1 MTSVSRSDQF
11 AKVHK
16 ILKKHYKPA
25 PVNTGRTVMEHL
37 LFACCLED
45 AHYDAAEEAFAAL
58 VHTFFDWNEVRVTSM
73 SELSEVMARLPDPR
87 AAANRIK
94 RVLHAVFEATFTFD
108 LEAHRKKNLGPTIAW
123 FEKLDGATRFAVAFV
138 VQGVLGGHSI
148 PIDTGTMAVLQV
160 LDLATDKDAAAGV
173 VPGLE
178 RAIPK
183 SKGVEFGSLLHELG
197 ADYSANPYSPTLREI
212 LVQINPEVQSR
223 LPKRRIERPAA
234 PKPSAPPAK
243 AESEKSAKEPGGG
256 DKHPAAHAKPSAAGK
271 AAGKKKGPAP
281 EEPAAQPTGEKP
293 KKRPAAADHA
303 PAEASVEKPR
313 AAEDE
318 KKKSASEGLSKR
330 KPR

>member
-11 AKVHK
+11 VKVHK

-25 PVNTGRTVMEHL
+25 AVNTGRTVMEHL

-45 AHYDAAEEAFAAL
+45 AHHDAAEEAFAAL

-94 RVLHAVFEATFTFD
+94 RVLHAVFEATFNFD
-108 LEAHRKKNLGPTIAW
+108 LEAHRKKNLGPAIAW
-123 FEKLDGATRFAVAFV
+123 FEKLDGATRFSVAFV

-148 PIDTGTMAVLQV
+148 PIDTGTMAALQV

-212 LVQINPEVQSR
+212 LIQINPEVQSR

-234 PKPSAPPAK
+234 PKASAPPAK
-243 AESEKSAKEPGGG
+243 AESEKSVKESGG
-256 DKHPAAHAKPSAAGK
+256 DKHSTAHAKPSAAEK
-271 AAGKKKGPAP
+271 AAGKKKAPAQ
-281 EEPAAQPTGEKP
+281 EEPPAQPTGEKP
-293 KKRPAAADHA
+293 KKRPAAADRMS
-303 PAEASVEKPR
+303 AEAPVEKPR
-313 AAEDE
+313 AAEAD